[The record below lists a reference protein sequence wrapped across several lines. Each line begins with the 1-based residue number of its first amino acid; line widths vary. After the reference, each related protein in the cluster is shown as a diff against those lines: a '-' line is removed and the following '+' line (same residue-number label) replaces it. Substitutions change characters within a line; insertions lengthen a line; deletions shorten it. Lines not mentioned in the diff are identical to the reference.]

1 VETKVDTRT
10 KIVPLA
16 EAQRIAAF
24 GATIVSGYFDPLLA
38 SHAERLR
45 NIKREGTPL
54 LVLIADPGNPILPA
68 RARAE
73 LVAGLAVVDHVVES
87 ESGLSGNQR
96 ATERRDGVRE
106 SGEDAAAPC
115 ALTPHIRL
123 EQEHDQRLDELIE
136 HVHARQ
142 RAAS

>member
-1 VETKVDTRT
+1 MDTRT

-16 EAQRIAAF
+16 EAQRIAAA

-38 SHAERLR
+38 SHAERLQTL
-45 NIKREGTPL
+45 KREGAPL
-54 LVLIADPGNPILPA
+54 LVLIADPGHPILPV

-73 LVAGLAVVDHVVES
+73 LVAGLAVVDYVADYVVES
-87 ESGLSGNQR
+87 AGGL
-96 ATERRDGVRE
+96 
-106 SGEDAAAPC
+106 AP
-115 ALTPHIRL
+115 HVRL
-123 EQEHDQRLDELIE
+123 EQEHGRRLDQLIE

>member
-1 VETKVDTRT
+1 VDTRT

-16 EAQRIAAF
+16 EAQRIAAR
-24 GATIVSGYFDPLLA
+24 GATVVSGYFDPLLA
-38 SHAERLR
+38 SHAERLQ
-45 NIKREGTPL
+45 NLKREDTPL

-87 ESGLSGNQR
+87 GN
-96 ATERRDGVRE
+96 G
-106 SGEDAAAPC
+106 
-115 ALTPHIRL
+115 LTPHVQL
-123 EQEHDQRLDELIE
+123 DWEHEKCLDELIE
-136 HVHARQ
+136 RVHARQ

>member
-1 VETKVDTRT
+1 VDTRT

-16 EAQRIAAF
+16 EAQRIAAA

-38 SHAERLR
+38 SHAERLQSL
-45 NIKREGTPL
+45 KREGAPL
-54 LVLIADPGNPILPA
+54 LVLIADPGDPILPV

-73 LVAGLAVVDHVVES
+73 LVAGLAVVDYVVES
-87 ESGLSGNQR
+87 VNG
-96 ATERRDGVRE
+96 
-106 SGEDAAAPC
+106 
-115 ALTPHIRL
+115 LTPHVRL
-123 EQEHDQRLDELIE
+123 EQEHGQLLDELIE